1 MSADVRALLKAKTQ
15 VGLWQERLDFIFLIV
30 SWQERGKKITHPLA
44 AYNASGQLRCTVCA
58 LIVKDNEV
66 AWSGHLGSKAHRT
79 NVGRQKEM
87 VTKEEERKRLEKG
100 KRKVLDEDDAAD
112 ESMEEDEP
120 NARMVRQLY

>member
-1 MSADVRALLKAKTQ
+1 
-15 VGLWQERLDFIFLIV
+15 
-30 SWQERGKKITHPLA
+30 
-44 AYNASGQLRCTVCA
+44 
-58 LIVKDNEV
+58 
-66 AWSGHLGSKAHRT
+66 
-79 NVGRQKEM
+79 M